1 MRFEDNR
8 TAKKIMRK
16 RINII
21 DQIITKK
28 VLKKYEKTSYRG
40 YCPDSCVNIR

>member
-28 VLKKYEKTSYRG
+28 VLKKYEKTFDR
-40 YCPDSCVNIR
+40 DTNISKIDRR